1 MYKLHNPKND
11 KGRNHPKRPGIH
23 YQMPTMSRRN
33 HPRHPNNQR
42 TNRVLSVNQ
51 TYRNSVIRPN
61 RRREQPKG
69 KSRELLTTQTT
80 NEEKA

>member
-23 YQMPTMSRRN
+23 YQMPTMPRRN

-42 TNRVLSVNQ
+42 TNRVLSINQ
-51 TYRNSVIRPN
+51 IRNPVIRPN
-61 RRREQPKG
+61 RRREQPKR

-80 NEEKA
+80 KEEKA